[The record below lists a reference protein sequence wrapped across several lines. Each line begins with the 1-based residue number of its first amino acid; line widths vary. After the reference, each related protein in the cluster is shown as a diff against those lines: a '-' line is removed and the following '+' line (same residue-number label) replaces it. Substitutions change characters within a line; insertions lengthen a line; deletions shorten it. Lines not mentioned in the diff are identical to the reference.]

1 MLMNTCVMMSRNML
15 LFRFFYFHAE
25 SSFLNHYDFSRE
37 GLERKYTVVTYGN
50 QAVYKR
56 LRDSPELIFLPV
68 ISE

>member
-15 LFRFFYFHAE
+15 YSGFFYFHAE

-37 GLERKYTVVTYGN
+37 GLERKYIVMTYRN
-50 QAVYKR
+50 QTVYKR

-68 ISE
+68 ISV

>member
-15 LFRFFYFHAE
+15 YSGFFYFHAE

-37 GLERKYTVVTYGN
+37 GLERKYIVMTYSN
-50 QAVYKR
+50 QTVYKR

-68 ISE
+68 ISV